1 MPHKDTFYVFDAA
14 SQLSFLQSDFI
25 YPQLVFFIAFLR
37 LSVLFTCI
45 LLFTAFLPFSCF
57 LLCGDEACQR
67 RLVAAWPEKSAALTF
82 GIYMDGLNEP

>member
-1 MPHKDTFYVFDAA
+1 MFVFDTA

-25 YPQLVFFIAFLR
+25 YPPTCPFYCILAAFCLFNLHLVVYR
-37 LSVLFTCI
+37 LSSLS
-45 LLFTAFLPFSCF
+45 LLLL